1 VNKKE
6 KNNMFGSKGEK
17 LPGPREIPGPAKEV
31 LTNTFKLDPDAVQ
44 FLKAVIRKKQNGQE
58 KEFDIRI
65 YDEGDTIANKVE
77 VKNYTT
83 LDDKPNLVLWD
94 GWYNEKTKKA
104 ELTER
109 NKLCQET
116 TLFSLVEIQ
125 QKIEGLTQPGSTV
138 FFYMARGPG
147 NGGPLGRGASV
158 IELVPK
164 IEGKKQKKYTIYGA
178 DVVEMQPVGKGNKI
192 FDSDKTKEI
201 ATWVKEAHHK
211 RCY

>member
-1 VNKKE
+1 
-6 KNNMFGSKGEK
+6 MFGSKDKAEK
-17 LPGPREIPGPAKEV
+17 LTGPREIPGPVGKF
-31 LTNTFKLDPDAVQ
+31 LTSERKLDPDAVQ
-44 FLKAVIRKKQNGQE
+44 FLKAVIRKKQNGEE

-65 YDEGDTIANKVE
+65 YDEADTLANKVE

-83 LDDKPNLVLWD
+83 LDDKPNLILYD

-104 ELTER
+104 ELAER
-109 NKLCQET
+109 NKLCQEIP
-116 TLFSLVEIQ
+116 LLSQEEIQ

-158 IELVPK
+158 IEMAPE
-164 IEGKKQKKYTIYGA
+164 IAGKKHKKYIIYGA

-192 FDSDKTKEI
+192 FDSDKSKEI
-201 ATWVKEAHHK
+201 AVWVKEAHHK